1 MLRLWQVDLNTPD
14 PAQADDLK
22 MKPSA
27 PAGLMEK
34 WIIPI
39 LREVAEA
46 LKWVHQAGIIHRDI
60 KCKSASWQTLRSVE
74 LRLTFVQVQMF
85 LSQSKVASSCAIS
98 ASLESLRTNWTRDQQ
113 SLEHLTGWL
122 LNSST
127 IPQAMVRRLTFGLLE
142 R

>member
-1 MLRLWQVDLNTPD
+1 
-14 PAQADDLK
+14 

-60 KCKSASWQTLRSVE
+60 KCRSCLIAVF
-74 LRLTFVQVQMF
+74 TTPADAAQVQMF
-85 LSQSKVASSCAIS
+85 LLQSKVVYNFAIS
-98 ASLESLRTNWTRDQQ
+98 ALLASSRT
-113 SLEHLTGWL
+113 S
-122 LNSST
+122 
-127 IPQAMVRRLTFGLLE
+127 
-142 R
+142 